1 MKEIDK
7 VTKQALVSD
16 INDCL
21 YFKNNEDDLT
31 QILVKWQPGSIM
43 SSLSFNALVNLSNY
57 IQDSTLLV

>member
-43 SSLSFNALVNLSNY
+43 SSLSFNALVNLSSY
-57 IQDSTLLV
+57 IHDSNLLV

>member
-43 SSLSFNALVNLSNY
+43 SSLSFNALVNLSSY
-57 IQDSTLLV
+57 IHDSTLLV